1 VFEQGAVDGGAR
13 RGEVGRGRGTMRRG
27 RHEFRQGATRL
38 GVAGVARSGELHGW
52 WRLRSVCT
60 GEGERGEGERVDKG
74 RERALVGATFYRRR
88 EGGEEP
94 GREEGEAG
102 GGH

>member
-1 VFEQGAVDGGAR
+1 VGHGVARSGTAGAR
-13 RGEVGRGRGTMRRG
+13 CGEGATSSGRAQRGR
-27 RHEFRQGATRL
+27 
-38 GVAGVARSGELHGW
+38 ARSGELHGW

-60 GEGERGEGERVDKG
+60 GEGERGEGERVGKG
-74 RERALVGATFYRRR
+74 RERALAGATFYRRR